1 MEMEPAFH
9 AVAVA
14 AVPLNVTVL
23 EPCVAPKLD
32 PVIVTAVPTGPATGD
47 RLVML
52 GPEGGGAFTTRVRG
66 RVLTRQPLLAARVRE
81 YVPTGVEVEVVIIS
95 VEAPEPVMETGLKVA
110 EAPAGKPL
118 MLKATLP
125 AKLLLAVVET
135 P

>member
-1 MEMEPAFH
+1 
-9 AVAVA
+9 
-14 AVPLNVTVL
+14 
-23 EPCVAPKLD
+23 
-32 PVIVTAVPTGPATGD
+32 
-47 RLVML
+47 ML